1 MRVAPTAAGVAVG
14 LVADTLLGDPARHHP
29 VAGFGAM
36 AGALERRCYAD
47 SRQRGTLFAGVAVG
61 SVVGAGLAVDRWSRS
76 GSGRACGSAA
86 LATWLVVGQRSLTR
100 AAERVYRALAAGD
113 LEAAREQVPALCGR
127 DAGALD
133 VAGVSRAAVES
144 LAENSCD
151 ATVAPVVFALAG
163 ALAGCPVAAMLGYR
177 AVNTLDA
184 MVGHRSPR
192 YARFGTA
199 AARADDV
206 ANWVP
211 ARLTALLAA
220 ACAPLVSG
228 SAVAAVTAVRQGAR
242 AHPSPNA
249 GWPEAAFAG
258 ALAVRLGGAL
268 SYAGRVQE
276 RPVFAPG
283 APPAGVGDIPRA
295 MRLSR
300 AVAQAQALGVL
311 AVAGA
316 PLVRRRRSSGA
327 ERAVRGSGR
336 DAARQP
342 LLGARGRLA

>member
-14 LVADTLLGDPARHHP
+14 LAADTLLGDPARHHP
-29 VAGFGAM
+29 VAGFGAV
-36 AGALERRCYAD
+36 AAALERRIYAD
-47 SRQRGTLFAGVAVG
+47 SRRRGTLFAGLAVG
-61 SVVGAGLAVDRWSRS
+61 GVIGAGLAVDRWGRS
-76 GSGRACGSAA
+76 GRGRACLSAA
-86 LATWLVVGQRSLTR
+86 LATWLVVGQRSLTQ
-100 AAERVYRALAAGD
+100 AADRVYRALAAGD
-113 LEAAREQVPALCGR
+113 LEVARGHLPALCGR
-127 DAGALD
+127 DAAALD
-133 VAGVSRAAVES
+133 ASGVSRAAVES

-220 ACAPLVSG
+220 ACAPVVCG
-228 SAVAAVTAVRQGAR
+228 SPAAAVTAVRQGAR
-242 AHPSPNA
+242 AHPSPNS

-258 ALAVRLGGAL
+258 ALGVRLGGEL
-268 SYAGRVQE
+268 SYAGGVQQ
-276 RPVFAPG
+276 RPVIAPG
-283 APPAGVGDIPRA
+283 APPAGVDDIPRA
-295 MRLSR
+295 MRLCR
-300 AVAQAQALGVL
+300 AVAQAQALAVL
-311 AVAGA
+311 TVAGA

-327 ERAVRGSGR
+327 HRRVAGSRRARSRRPV
-336 DAARQP
+336 
-342 LLGARGRLA
+342 LGARGPLP